1 MHDVDEEEKDQSQ
14 FSSVLRDMDSA
25 EPVPLTRRLLLTAV
39 SLLIAAAIW
48 LPCMHLLF
56 EPDLNEYR
64 VARGIAPR
72 ARSLAARHL
81 ALWEDPA
88 LRAEEFRKMRGSNA
102 EWDFMGRTYLVLA
115 FANMGLREP
124 ASKGKYLRVIDAIID
139 DTLAVERDKG
149 MYHFLMGY
157 ARSGRFMSRPPRSM
171 FIDGEIALML
181 AARRMLAEK
190 PAYKKL
196 LTERVDLM
204 TAYMSKSPVLS
215 GESYPD
221 ECWTFCN
228 MIAVTSIKLADA
240 LDGTD
245 HSTFISAWLA
255 GAKKN
260 LIDRKTGL
268 LISSYGFNGPHGDG
282 PEGSSIWMVAHCL
295 QLIDE
300 EFARDQYARV
310 KKELARTAL
319 GFGYAREWPE
329 TWRGPMDSDS
339 GPIIPLFEASPGS
352 SGLAVLG
359 ASAFGDTEFLSE
371 LVTSLDGIGLPRE
384 RDGALQYCASNQVG
398 DAVVLYAL
406 VQGPLWE
413 EAGKRSQR

>member
-1 MHDVDEEEKDQSQ
+1 MTDDKPDAVAESQDETLAP
-14 FSSVLRDMDSA
+14 SSPLGRRVLF
-25 EPVPLTRRLLLTAV
+25 TIV
-39 SLLIAAAIW
+39 SLLIAATIW
-48 LPCMHLLF
+48 LPCMHF
-56 EPDLNEYR
+56 PFQPDLKAYR
-64 VARGIAPR
+64 VASGIAPR

-88 LRAEEFRKMRGSNA
+88 LRAEELRKMRGSNA

-124 ASKGKYLRVIDAIID
+124 ASKDKYLRVIDAIID

-157 ARSGRFMSRPPRSM
+157 ARVGRFVSRPPRSM

-181 AARRMLAEK
+181 GARRMLEEK
-190 PAYKKL
+190 PAYKRL

-204 TAYMSKSPVLS
+204 LGYMIWSPVLS

-228 MIAVTSIKLADA
+228 TVALASMTIADA

-245 HSTFISAWLA
+245 HSELINAWLA
-255 GAKKN
+255 SAKKN
-260 LIDRKTGL
+260 LVDSKTGL
-268 LISSYGFNGPHGDG
+268 LVSSYGFGGGHRDG
-282 PEGSSIWMVAHCL
+282 PEGSSIWMAAHCL

-300 EFARDQYARV
+300 DFAQDQYARA
-310 KKELARTAL
+310 KKELGRSTL

-329 TWRGPMDSDS
+329 TWRGPADVDS
-339 GPIIPLFEASPGS
+339 GPIIPLFEASPGA

-359 ASAFGDTEFLSE
+359 ASAFGDTEFLSQ
-371 LVTSLDGIGLPRE
+371 LLTSLEGIGLPQE

-398 DAVVLYAL
+398 DAVLLYAL

-413 EAGKRSQR
+413 EARKRSQR